1 MVALGHLDQHHG
13 PMAQSAETRGRGFD
27 RLVNFSDAVVAIA
40 ITLLVLPMVDSV
52 SGEATGSARSLLED
66 NGSRLFAFALSFA
79 VIATFWLAHHRLFE
93 TIGGYTGP
101 LLWANMAW
109 LLSIVFLPF
118 PTEMVGVHGTDDALV
133 RFLYIATVLVTAATL
148 MTIEVIV
155 TRTPTIWIDPDG
167 VDVDLVG
174 GFANLTAL
182 TVALVVGVAVPAIGM
197 WALLLR
203 LAEPLVT
210 RMVRGRFTSGASH

>member
-1 MVALGHLDQHHG
+1 
-13 PMAQSAETRGRGFD
+13 MARSAGTRGRGFD

-52 SGEATGSARSLLED
+52 SGEATGSARRLLED

-79 VIATFWLAHHRLFE
+79 VIATFWLAHRRLFE
-93 TIGGYTGP
+93 AIDGYTGP

-118 PTEMVGVHGTDDALV
+118 PTEMVGVQGTDDALV
-133 RFLYIATVLVTAATL
+133 RFLYIGTVLVTAATL
-148 MTIEVIV
+148 MSVEVIV
-155 TRTPTIWIDPDG
+155 ARTPRIWIDPRG

-174 GFANLTAL
+174 GFANLAAL
-182 TVALVVGVAVPAIGM
+182 ALALVVGVAVPAIGM

-203 LAEPLVT
+203 LAEPLLT
-210 RMVRGRFTSGASH
+210 RMVRGRFRSGASQ